1 MEDNT
6 LAQILE
12 LGTEELI
19 QVAVSN
25 NEGVI
30 ASNGA
35 LSLETGERTGRSP
48 NDRFIVEEDSTS
60 HLIDWGNINKP
71 FDANKFSL
79 LWDKVDAYLAEK
91 DRYLSKVHVGAHEDH
106 YIPVNVI
113 SESASHSLFSKLIF
127 INPSEFNHQG
137 KQEWQ
142 ILSALNYQCAPEED
156 GKDDHD
162 RMQTGAFA
170 HDFGREEPAFDILHD
185 DENETNFAH
194 QQPPSFW
201 LEKGEWQG
209 DAQTDDGAEIGHDVE
224 HAQGESQH
232 QGKFESD
239 RRESDEQHQ
248 SHQQAD
254 QELSSEKGY
263 NDRNELL
270 DEEDDIFPDRYVEK
284 GEVVLDAAGGFVP
297 GEQKEEEV
305 DRNDR
310 QICDKTEQVE
320 CPGAGGLDRRQ
331 CLGEQMLSLRQ
342 GRIDDRADRRVG
354 HLALGEGHPIWVVG
368 LHIEKR
374 PLPEDGHKLDE
385 IEHLLDQF
393 GCDPEHQA
401 GDDQGDGGIK
411 NHDRGHARSFDVL
424 FQPVNQGTQHQV
436 LECFAK
442 VANAF

>member
-142 ILSALNYQCAPEED
+142 ILSALNYQCARRWP
-156 GKDDHD
+156 
-162 RMQTGAFA
+162 
-170 HDFGREEPAFDILHD
+170 PATLR
-185 DENETNFAH
+185 ARRP
-194 QQPPSFW
+194 QPSPRP
-201 LEKGEWQG
+201 
-209 DAQTDDGAEIGHDVE
+209 
-224 HAQGESQH
+224 
-232 QGKFESD
+232 
-239 RRESDEQHQ
+239 RRCS
-248 SHQQAD
+248 
-254 QELSSEKGY
+254 
-263 NDRNELL
+263 R
-270 DEEDDIFPDRYVEK
+270 R
-284 GEVVLDAAGGFVP
+284 P
-297 GEQKEEEV
+297 GST
-305 DRNDR
+305 RS
-310 QICDKTEQVE
+310 T
-320 CPGAGGLDRRQ
+320 PPA
-331 CLGEQMLSLRQ
+331 
-342 GRIDDRADRRVG
+342 
-354 HLALGEGHPIWVVG
+354 
-368 LHIEKR
+368 R
-374 PLPEDGHKLDE
+374 P
-385 IEHLLDQF
+385 Q
-393 GCDPEHQA
+393 
-401 GDDQGDGGIK
+401 
-411 NHDRGHARSFDVL
+411 NRW
-424 FQPVNQGTQHQV
+424 
-436 LECFAK
+436 
-442 VANAF
+442 